1 MPEAI
6 SPAAGIAA
14 GRAPE
19 PAPDTG
25 FQPRWFRSQNDLL
38 LYGRDYGDGATGLPL
53 LCLGGLT
60 RNSKDFHDL
69 ALRHSPFRRVVAPD
83 YRGRGLSTRDPDWRN
98 YRPETYVG
106 DVLDFLTV
114 LGVER
119 AIVVGTS
126 MGGLLAM
133 GLAALRPALVAGVII
148 NDIGPEIAG
157 DGYRRILEYI
167 STDRPQ
173 SDWPAAIVAL
183 RDMFP
188 TLALPTPA
196 KWQRMAEATYRRGD
210 DGLLHY
216 DWDPAL
222 VRGLASDSSNL
233 PDLWAYYRGLGSR
246 PALVLRGALSDV
258 LSKATFE
265 RMAHEK
271 PDLVR
276 VEVPGAGHV
285 PSLDEPESEKAI
297 DEFLARF

>member
-1 MPEAI
+1 MPE
-6 SPAAGIAA
+6 SLSHAAVVGV
-14 GRAPE
+14 GRAADPM
-19 PAPDTG
+19 PDTG
-25 FQPRWFRSQNDLL
+25 FQPRWFRSQDDLL
-38 LYGRDYGDGATGLPL
+38 LYGRDYGDGAPGLPL

-69 ALRHSPFRRVVAPD
+69 ALRHAPRRRVVAPD
-83 YRGRGLSTRDPDWRN
+83 YRGRGLSSRDPDWRN

-114 LGVER
+114 LGIER
-119 AIVVGTS
+119 AAVVGTS

-133 GLAALRPALVAGVII
+133 GLAALRPTLVAGVII
-148 NDIGPEIAG
+148 NDIGPEVAG
-157 DGYRRILEYI
+157 EGYRRILDYI
-167 STDRPQ
+167 ATDRAQP
-173 SDWPAAIVAL
+173 DWPAAIAAL
-183 RDMFP
+183 SDMFP
-188 TLALPTPA
+188 SLALPTPA
-196 KWQRMAEATYRRGD
+196 KWRRMAEATYRRAD

-222 VRGLASDSSNL
+222 ARGLAADSRNL

-246 PALVLRGALSDV
+246 PVLALRGTLSDV

-265 RMAHEK
+265 RMATEK

-276 VEVPGAGHV
+276 VEVAGAGHV
-285 PSLDEPESEKAI
+285 PSLDEPEAEKAI

>member
-1 MPEAI
+1 MAKSPSLTAVTGAGPEVDF
-6 SPAAGIAA
+6 
-14 GRAPE
+14 APGT
-19 PAPDTG
+19 D
-25 FQPRWFRSQNDLL
+25 FRPRWFRSQDDLL
-38 LYGRDYGDGATGLPL
+38 LYGRDYGDRAPGLPL

-69 ALRHSPFRRVVAPD
+69 ALRHAPRRRVLAPD

-98 YRPETYVG
+98 YRPETYVS

-119 AIVVGTS
+119 AVIVGTS

-133 GLAALRPALVAGVII
+133 GLAALRPTLVAGVII
-148 NDIGPEIAG
+148 NDIGPEVDR

-167 STDRPQ
+167 ETDRPQ
-173 SDWPAAIVAL
+173 PDWPAAIVAL
-183 RDMFP
+183 REMFP

-216 DWDPAL
+216 DWDPAV
-222 VRGLASDSSNL
+222 VRGLASDSGSL
-233 PDLWAYYRGLGSR
+233 PDLWGYYRGLGDR
-246 PALVLRGALSDV
+246 PALVLRGTLSDV
-258 LSKATFE
+258 LSKATFD
-265 RMAHEK
+265 RMAAEK

-276 VEVPGAGHV
+276 VEVAGAGHV
-285 PSLDEPESEKAI
+285 PSLDEPEAEKAI

>member
-1 MPEAI
+1 MPESA
-6 SPAAGIAA
+6 SPPAGADA
-14 GRAPE
+14 GRAPD

-25 FQPRWFRSQNDLL
+25 FRPRWFRSQDDLL
-38 LYGRDYGDGATGLPL
+38 LHGRDYDLGAPGLPL

-60 RNSKDFHDL
+60 RNAKDFHDL
-69 ALRHSPFRRVVAPD
+69 ALRHAPRRRVVAPD
-83 YRGRGLSTRDPDWRN
+83 YRGRGLSSRDPDWRN
-98 YRPETYVG
+98 YRPETYAG

-119 AIVVGTS
+119 AVVLGTS

-133 GLAALRPALVAGVII
+133 GLAALRPTLVAGVII
-148 NDIGPEIAG
+148 NDIGPEVAG
-157 DGYRRILEYI
+157 DGYSRILDYI

-173 SDWPAAIVAL
+173 PDWPAAIAAL

-216 DWDPAL
+216 DWDTAL
-222 VRGLASDSSNL
+222 ARTLAADSKNL

-258 LSKATFE
+258 LTTATFE
-265 RMAHEK
+265 RMAAEK
-271 PDLVR
+271 PGLLR
-276 VEVPGAGHV
+276 VEVAGAGHV